1 MDRCQDQDL
10 AGPAHLK
17 EIRIDEEA
25 MPETGNDVT
34 GIPDVS
40 AERIREAAA
49 LFDNEQRHR
58 REWGSWTED
67 PNYRWALAL
76 DDKLYPVKEI
86 IRRATGATNFS
97 GGPQANAYLVG
108 RGFSVIPLPEHGSS
122 RSTAPIHLLLKW
134 SRQHAGDTIE
144 QHKRIADER
153 GSVWWGIF
161 GNRDRTPLSQ
171 NKIDR
176 MRRQLAEAVP
186 TSSFFYGGGAVW
198 RADLLEV
205 ADDPDQVDGGLLPG
219 YYSKNDCR
227 LFVRVSDWRLSS
239 TDELRTFA
247 LASAPDVPVSTG
259 ALSNQTNPLVLAAL
273 GDEQAEAPTPPG
285 EIRAILEEIL
295 QGYGAAR
302 TVPFSGAHPIH
313 AAFKAL
319 TDLVAASAPVR
330 NRPHLRVKYS
340 AGQGNW
346 ASVPWLALMDDRETS
361 STQRGVYCVYLFR
374 EDGSGVYLTLNQGV
388 TDPQRTY
395 GGAQGRAW
403 LRDKAASMRVQLAG
417 NVKRFRLDDRI
428 DLRTERSL
436 GSAYEAS
443 TAAHVLYERG
453 TVPSDQLL
461 LQDLEEV
468 LTAYDDV
475 RVEVP
480 TSTVGLATLQKQF
493 SEGLDRAGVR
503 FGSRHDV
510 TVVPF
515 LASLLT
521 KPFVILTGLSGSGKT
536 QIALKFGEWLG
547 SERRLVV
554 AVRPDW
560 TGPEALFGYPDI
572 LQPPDNEGRQA
583 WSVPEPLEFI
593 LRAARNPQEPYVL
606 ILDEMNLAHVERYF
620 ADFLSGSES
629 REPQVP
635 NLALEEGHWRQN
647 RDEERIAI
655 PRNLFVV
662 GTVNVDETTYMFSP
676 KVLDRANTLEFRV
689 ATEDLASLAR
699 PKVMEPAGPEILST
713 IMAVAT
719 DDEWQEVNANA
730 DSEPFADHLKEI
742 HRRLSASG
750 WEFGHRTYYEALRF
764 AAIFNAMGKTDW
776 RQALDVQVLQKILP
790 RLHGSKKRIEPTLV
804 VLARYCFALGEG
816 DDLDPLNPPEDKT
829 AVLPASF
836 AKLVRMIG
844 IARVNQFVSFTD

>member
-1 MDRCQDQDL
+1 MDRL
-10 AGPAHLK
+10 
-17 EIRIDEEA
+17 
-25 MPETGNDVT
+25 
-34 GIPDVS
+34 
-40 AERIREAAA
+40 
-49 LFDNEQRHR
+49 
-58 REWGSWTED
+58 
-67 PNYRWALAL
+67 
-76 DDKLYPVKEI
+76 
-86 IRRATGATNFS
+86 
-97 GGPQANAYLVG
+97 
-108 RGFSVIPLPEHGSS
+108 
-122 RSTAPIHLLLKW
+122 
-134 SRQHAGDTIE
+134 
-144 QHKRIADER
+144 
-153 GSVWWGIF
+153 
-161 GNRDRTPLSQ
+161 
-171 NKIDR
+171 
-176 MRRQLAEAVP
+176 RRQLAETVP
-186 TSSFFYGGGAVW
+186 TTCFFYGGGTLW
-198 RADLLEV
+198 RTALAGIVE
-205 ADDPDQVDGGLLPG
+205 DPEQVDESLVPS

-227 LFVRVSDWRLSS
+227 LFVRVGDWRLSS
-239 TDELRTFA
+239 TDELQEFA
-247 LASAPDVPVSTG
+247 LASAPDVPLSAG
-259 ALSNQTNPLVLAAL
+259 ALKNQTNPLILAPL
-273 GDEQAEAPTPPG
+273 PDRPTELPVSAG
-285 EIRAILEEIL
+285 EIRATLEEII
-295 QGYGAAR
+295 QGYAAAR
-302 TVPFSGAHPIH
+302 AVAFSGAHPIN
-313 AAFKAL
+313 ATFKAL

-330 NRPHLRVKYS
+330 DRPHLRVKYS

-395 GGAQGRAW
+395 GGTQGKAW
-403 LRDKAASMRVQLAG
+403 LREKAASMRAQLVGKGQRLA
-417 NVKRFRLDDRI
+417 LDDQI
-428 DLRTERSL
+428 DLRTDRSL

-443 TAAHVLYERG
+443 TVAYVLYERG
-453 TVPSDQLL
+453 AVPSDELL

-468 LTAYDDV
+468 LSAYDDV
-475 RVEVP
+475 RVEAP
-480 TSTVGLATLQKQF
+480 ASTVDLALLQQQF
-493 SEGLDRAGVR
+493 SAGLDRAGVR

-547 SERRLVV
+547 SERRLLV

-572 LQPPDNEGRQA
+572 LQPPDKGGRQA
-583 WSVPEPLEFI
+583 WNVPEPLEFI
-593 LRAARNPQEPYVL
+593 LRAARNPQDPYVL

-635 NLALEEGHWRQN
+635 NLALEDGHWRQN
-647 RDEERIAI
+647 HDEERIAI

-719 DDEWQEVNANA
+719 DDEWQHANA
-730 DSEPFADHLKEI
+730 SADFEPFAEHLKEM
-742 HRRLSASG
+742 HRTLSASG

-764 AAIFNAMGKTDW
+764 AAIFNAMGETDW
-776 RQALDVQVLQKILP
+776 RQALDIQVLQKILP

-804 VLARYCFALGEG
+804 ALARYCLALGEG
-816 DDLDPLNPPEDKT
+816 DDLDPLSPPQDKP
-829 AVLPASF
+829 AELPESF
-836 AKLVRMIG
+836 AKLVRMIR